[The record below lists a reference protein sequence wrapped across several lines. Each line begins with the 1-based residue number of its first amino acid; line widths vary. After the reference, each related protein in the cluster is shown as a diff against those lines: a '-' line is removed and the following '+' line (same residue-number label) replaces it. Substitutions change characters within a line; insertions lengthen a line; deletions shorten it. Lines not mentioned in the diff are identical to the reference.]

1 MDDNKKYSSGYYAV
15 IPARILSTP
24 ELSPTAKLVYGL
36 ISARLGEDGYCWASN
51 EALASALL
59 TSERTITRSIGELI
73 DAGEVIAMHVGAA
86 ERHGNHERRLFTRE
100 SKTGVDKN
108 GVTADSLDK
117 NGEASLDKNGED
129 YIDYKYSPNN
139 PLEPPSGG
147 TRVPEPAKW
156 KPERFEAFWAYY
168 RKHVNPANRSAARR
182 AWDKL
187 KPDDELIRQIGVAL
201 KARLATDA
209 EWSRGIGLPHA
220 STYLNGRAW
229 EDDWKI
235 KEPSAG
241 ESDAP
246 KEGFFE
252 WH

>member
-1 MDDNKKYSSGYYAV
+1 MNDNKKYSGGYYAV

-51 EALASALL
+51 ASFSEALQRD
-59 TSERTITRSIGELI
+59 ERTISRAVSELV
-73 DAGEVIAMHVGAA
+73 DAGEILLEIVGTDD
-86 ERHGNHERRLFTRE
+86 RKGHRERRIYTRDT
-100 SKTGVDKN
+100 SASIDKN
-108 GVTADSLDK
+108 VVTGHDK
-117 NGEASLDKNGED
+117 NVVTLNNVENK
-129 YIDYKYSPNN
+129 SPNNN

-147 TRVPEPAKW
+147 PRVPEPAKW
-156 KPERFEAFWAYY
+156 KPERFEAFWTYY

-229 EDDWKI
+229 EDDWKL
-235 KEPSAG
+235 KDTPAG
-241 ESDAP
+241 EGDAP